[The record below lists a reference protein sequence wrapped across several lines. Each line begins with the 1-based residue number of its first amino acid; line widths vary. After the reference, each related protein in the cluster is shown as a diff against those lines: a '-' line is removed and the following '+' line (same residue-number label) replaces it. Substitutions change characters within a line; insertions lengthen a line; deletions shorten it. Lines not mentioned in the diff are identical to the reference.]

1 MIRKKIGLLQCRIH
15 PHPTPFSFML
25 EKYIFAGA
33 CGLRSPL
40 FESSSV
46 SYITPTWTSSMQ
58 ELMMQGMQ
66 QLFEKSCFRCEKYT
80 WHVESNHILQP
91 PIYLIVIAR
100 RFRFIGKHFVVDL
113 AVLLGPPKFSLQT
126 TLDHHGPSMYF
137 GHYTS
142 YINCCQKNLL
152 QPHKNYGVSND
163 WYQNP
168 IYCVRVK

>member
-1 MIRKKIGLLQCRIH
+1 
-15 PHPTPFSFML
+15 ML

-46 SYITPTWTSSMQ
+46 SYITPTCTSSMQ
-58 ELMMQGMQ
+58 EFMMQGMQ

-80 WHVESNHILQP
+80 WHVESNHILQN

-100 RFRFIGKHFVVDL
+100 RFRLIGNNFAKCRCSSLVHM
-113 AVLLGPPKFSLQT
+113 AVLLGPHKFSLQT
-126 TLDHHGPSMYF
+126 TLNHHGPSMYF

-142 YINCCQKNLL
+142 SINCCQK
-152 QPHKNYGVSND
+152 
-163 WYQNP
+163 
-168 IYCVRVK
+168 IYCNHIKITEFQMTDIKTPFIAYVVKQKLITWCFLD